1 MKFDCTVVE
10 MIIDLLKRVDDM
22 LRMTEERCIFLMF
35 NFKGQGQLD
44 ILIKEKNYFNHG
56 IHVHCICYTNFSFT
70 ETEPQIFHILFI
82 KTIIFS

>member
-1 MKFDCTVVE
+1 

-56 IHVHCICYTNFSFT
+56 IHVHAIVYAILTFLLQKLNCRYFT
-70 ETEPQIFHILFI
+70 FYLSKQ
-82 KTIIFS
+82 